1 MTMMRA
7 LFASILFLMLVTGAW
22 AQTVRID
29 GQEIPYRMVEGKQ
42 MVSRSDLAQAFP
54 GFPDG
59 EGMVD
64 LQELIKDP
72 NARIMRRN
80 GLIISIRYY
89 NSNMAAMYNRNRP
102 APDPNRAA
110 ILEAGTQTNTGF
122 QYQAMMDEI
131 VRLSNEQRQ
140 AHGIPPVTAH
150 ITLEQAAT
158 AHSTEMAQL
167 GYFSHD
173 SPTPGRENPH
183 KRIKSTGSNA
193 RTTGENIAT
202 FTGHPEAS
210 IASKSVI
217 GWMNSPPHRK
227 NLLDP
232 SFTHM
237 GIGVARTGQ
246 TFYVTQN
253 FSDLP

>member
-1 MTMMRA
+1 MRF
-7 LFASILFLMLVTGAW
+7 LCLFLLLCAVGS

-29 GQEIPYRMVEGKQ
+29 GQEIPYRMMDGKQ
-42 MVSRSDLAQAFP
+42 MVARSELAKAFP

-59 EGMVD
+59 QGMVD

-89 NSNMAAMYNRNRP
+89 NSSMAAMYNRNRP
-102 APDPNRAA
+102 EPDPNRQA
-110 ILEAGTQTNTGF
+110 ILAAGSQTNSGF
-122 QYQAMMDEI
+122 EYQAMMNEI

-140 AHGIPPVTAH
+140 ANGIPPVTAH

-158 AHSTEMAQL
+158 AHSTEMAKL
-167 GYFSHD
+167 SYFSHN
-173 SPTPGRENPH
+173 SPTEGRETPH
-183 KRIKSTGSNA
+183 QRIMSTGSNA
-193 RTTGENIAT
+193 RRTGENIAT

-237 GIGVARTGQ
+237 GIGVARTGL

-253 FSDLP
+253 FSDQP